1 MVLISGLFGA
11 IYKVLPDK
19 PVAWRDVAVAAVAA
33 TLLFELGNYLIA
45 FYIGRTN
52 LGSAFGAAG
61 ALIVLLVWIY
71 YMAQILLLGAEFSRA
86 FAERFGSHAA
96 GDIGPPDPSP

>member
-1 MVLISGLFGA
+1 MVLISTLFGA

-33 TLLFELGNYLIA
+33 TLLFELGKYLIA

-86 FAERFGSHAA
+86 FAHRFGSHAA
-96 GDIGPPDPSP
+96 GDLGPPDQSA